1 LLIFILAYAT
11 MLFSNIMS
19 NTATSTVMIPLG
31 IAILIALKVEITLII
46 ALSAS
51 TAMFLPVS
59 TPPNAI
65 AFSTGLVEQKD
76 FRLGGI
82 LIGLLGPLLIIIWVM
97 YLS

>member
-1 LLIFILAYAT
+1 

-31 IAILIALKVEITLII
+31 IAILVALKIEITLII
-46 ALSAS
+46 ALAAS

-65 AFSTGLVEQKD
+65 VFSTGLIQQKD
-76 FRLGGI
+76 FRIGGI
-82 LIGLLGPLLIIIWVM
+82 LIGLAGPVLIIFWVM
-97 YLS
+97 LLS

>member
-1 LLIFILAYAT
+1 

-31 IAILIALKVEITLII
+31 IAILVALKIEITLII
-46 ALSAS
+46 ALAAS

-65 AFSTGLVEQKD
+65 VFSTGLIQQKD
-76 FRLGGI
+76 FRIGGI
-82 LIGLLGPLLIIIWVM
+82 LIGLAGPVLIILWVM
-97 YLS
+97 LLS